1 MYLPTGRAITFQQ
14 GQECILHQSLR
25 LTLSIF
31 SYIERTIRQFC
42 LFVCWFCLYLFLIFF
57 FFFFLLNHFPFRIK
71 LKYPQRLVAQMVK
84 NLSSMQETWV
94 RSLDWDNPLENGM
107 ATHSSILAWRIP
119 WAKEPGGLQ
128 SMGSQ
133 SQTQQS
139 DQHIHTHLL
148 LYSAVSRGW
157 PTLS

>member
-1 MYLPTGRAITFQQ
+1 MHTSPIPEAYFIN
-14 GQECILHQSLR
+14 
-25 LTLSIF
+25 IF
-31 SYIERTIRQFC
+31 LYREDHYAV
-42 LFVCWFCLYLFLIFF
+42 LFVCLLVLFIFVF
-57 FFFFLLNHFPFRIK
+57 DFFFFLLNHFPFRIK

-84 NLSSMQETWV
+84 NLSSMQETRV
-94 RSLDWDNPLENGM
+94 RSLGWDNPLENGM

-119 WAKEPGGLQ
+119 WAEEPGGLQ

-148 LYSAVSRGW
+148 LHSAVSRGC
-157 PTLS
+157 PTLSLQTYVLSYSITHILSKF